1 MKKIRRNFI
10 VIAMLSMFLVLSV
23 IIAALNYINYQK
35 MEKALDDV
43 TRILEIGNGSFYE
56 SPDPSE
62 EDHDPSIHSYQ
73 EEDNPKAHN
82 KVPEPPKSISE
93 ETPYQTRY
101 FTVRYDASGT
111 IYATSVGHISAVNAT
126 QARSYAAEVYDS
138 APGTGFI
145 DIYRYRTVK
154 SGDRVL
160 CIFIDAEKELSTYR
174 GSLITSIAISAA
186 GLFSVFLLLCIFSK
200 LILRP
205 VEESYRKQ
213 KQFLT
218 DAGHELKTPLTI
230 IDANTEVLE
239 MEIGSSKWLDSTR
252 NQVIRLTNM
261 VKQFTA
267 LAKMDEAQGFLQKSR
282 FSLSHA
288 LSETVDL
295 FIPVATSTHRTLQV
309 SCAED
314 LYYVGNEEQFR
325 QLFCL
330 LLDNAIKY
338 SAPDST
344 IELTLSKRGKHLCFI
359 NVTASKKVRRT
370 FYLNAFTE
378 AILPETLPPVVPAL
392 VFPSPIPSW
401 KTTREASM
409 QKTQMEKLYRSK
421 FFYKFFQCRRRLF
434 QFFSFFLIERYWNV
448 CLDTVKSHNRRHAEC
463 HIFNPIGSLEHRRNR
478 KN

>member
-10 VIAMLSMFLVLSV
+10 VIAMLSMFLVLT
-23 IIAALNYINYQK
+23 IIITALNYINYQK
-35 MEKALDDV
+35 MGGNLDDI
-43 TRILEIGNGSFYE
+43 THILEMGNGSFYE
-56 SPDPSE
+56 SPDPSD
-62 EDHDPSIHSYQ
+62 EDHDPSGHSPD
-73 EEDNPKAHN
+73 DNSPQTHN

-111 IYATSVGHISAVNAT
+111 IYATSVGHISAVDAA
-126 QARSYAAEVYDS
+126 QARAYAAKIYDA
-138 APGTGFI
+138 APNTGFI

-174 GSLITSIAISAA
+174 GSLMTSIAISAA
-186 GLFSVFLLLCIFSK
+186 GLFSVFLLLCFFSK

-267 LAKMDEAQGFLQKSR
+267 LAKMDEAQGLLQKAR
-282 FSLSHA
+282 FSLSQV
-288 LSETVDL
+288 LNETVDL

-314 LYYVGNEEQFR
+314 LYYVGDEEQFR

-338 SAPDST
+338 STPDSR
-344 IELTLSKRGKHLCFI
+344 IELTLCKHGKHLCFTI
-359 NVTASKKVRRT
+359 FNECEGIAKGSQD
-370 FYLNAFTE
+370 
-378 AILPETLPPVVPAL
+378 ILFER
-392 VFPSPIPSW
+392 F
-401 KTTREASM
+401 
-409 QKTQMEKLYRSK
+409 YRSDSSRNSSTGGSGIGLSIAHSIVENHK
-421 FFYKFFQCRRRLF
+421 G
-434 QFFSFFLIERYWNV
+434 SI
-448 CLDTVKSHNRRHAEC
+448 HAESAD
-463 HIFNPIGSLEHRRNR
+463 GKSLQI
-478 KN
+478 KVLL

>member
-10 VIAMLSMFLVLSV
+10 VIAMLSMFLVLT
-23 IIAALNYINYQK
+23 IIITALNYINYQK
-35 MEKALDDV
+35 MGGNLDDV
-43 TRILEIGNGSFYE
+43 THILEMGNGSFYE
-56 SPDPSE
+56 SPDPSD
-62 EDHDPSIHSYQ
+62 EDHDPSGHSPD
-73 EEDNPKAHN
+73 DNSPQTHN

-111 IYATSVGHISAVNAT
+111 IYATSVGHISAVDAT
-126 QARSYAAEVYDS
+126 QARAYAAKVYDV
-138 APGTGFI
+138 APSTGFI

-174 GSLITSIAISAA
+174 GSLMTSIAISAA
-186 GLFSVFLLLCIFSK
+186 GLFSVFLLLCFFSK

-267 LAKMDEAQGFLQKSR
+267 LAKMDEAQGLLQKAR
-282 FSLSHA
+282 FSLSQV
-288 LSETVDL
+288 LNETVDL

-314 LYYVGNEEQFR
+314 LYYVGDEEQFR

-338 SAPDST
+338 STPDSR
-344 IELTLSKRGKHLCFI
+344 IELTLCKHGKHLCFTI
-359 NVTASKKVRRT
+359 FNECEGIAKGSQD
-370 FYLNAFTE
+370 
-378 AILPETLPPVVPAL
+378 ILFER
-392 VFPSPIPSW
+392 F
-401 KTTREASM
+401 
-409 QKTQMEKLYRSK
+409 YRSDSSRNSSTGGSGIGLSIAHSIVENHK
-421 FFYKFFQCRRRLF
+421 G
-434 QFFSFFLIERYWNV
+434 SI
-448 CLDTVKSHNRRHAEC
+448 HAESAD
-463 HIFNPIGSLEHRRNR
+463 GKSLQI
-478 KN
+478 KVLL

>member
-10 VIAMLSMFLVLSV
+10 VIAMLSMFLVLT
-23 IIAALNYINYQK
+23 IIITALNYINYQK
-35 MEKALDDV
+35 MGGNLDDV
-43 TRILEIGNGSFYE
+43 THILEMGNGSFYE

-62 EDHDPSIHSYQ
+62 EDHDPSGHSPD
-73 EEDNPKAHN
+73 DNSPQAHK

-111 IYATSVGHISAVNAT
+111 IYATSVGHISAVDAT
-126 QARSYAAEVYDS
+126 QARTYAAKVYDV
-138 APGTGFI
+138 APSTGFI

-174 GSLITSIAISAA
+174 GSLMTSIAISAA
-186 GLFSVFLLLCIFSK
+186 GLFSVFLLLCFFSK

-267 LAKMDEAQGFLQKSR
+267 LAKMDEAQGLLQKAR
-282 FSLSHA
+282 FSLSQV
-288 LSETVDL
+288 LNETVDL

-314 LYYVGNEEQFR
+314 LYYVGDKEQFR

-338 SAPDST
+338 STPDSR
-344 IELTLSKRGKHLCFI
+344 IELTLCKHGKHLCFTI
-359 NVTASKKVRRT
+359 FNECKGIAKGSQD
-370 FYLNAFTE
+370 
-378 AILPETLPPVVPAL
+378 ILFER
-392 VFPSPIPSW
+392 F
-401 KTTREASM
+401 
-409 QKTQMEKLYRSK
+409 YRSDSSRNSSTGGSGIGLSIAHSIVENHK
-421 FFYKFFQCRRRLF
+421 G
-434 QFFSFFLIERYWNV
+434 SI
-448 CLDTVKSHNRRHAEC
+448 HAESTD
-463 HIFNPIGSLEHRRNR
+463 GKSLQI
-478 KN
+478 KVLL

>member
-10 VIAMLSMFLVLSV
+10 VIAMLSMFLVLT
-23 IIAALNYINYQK
+23 IIITALNYINYQK
-35 MEKALDDV
+35 MGGDLDDV
-43 TRILEIGNGSFYE
+43 THILEMGNGSFYE
-56 SPDPSE
+56 SPDPSD
-62 EDHDPSIHSYQ
+62 EDHDPSGHSPD
-73 EEDNPKAHN
+73 DNSPQAHN

-111 IYATSVGHISAVNAT
+111 IYATSVGHISAVDAA
-126 QARSYAAEVYDS
+126 QARTYAAKVYDA

-174 GSLITSIAISAA
+174 GSLMTSIAISAV
-186 GLFSVFLLLCIFSK
+186 GLFSVFLLLCFFSK

-267 LAKMDEAQGFLQKSR
+267 LAKMDEAQGFFQKAL
-282 FSLSHA
+282 FSLSQV
-288 LSETVDL
+288 LNETVDL

-314 LYYVGNEEQFR
+314 LYYVGDEEQFR

-338 SAPDST
+338 STPDSR
-344 IELTLSKRGKHLCFI
+344 IELTLYKHGKHLCFTI
-359 NVTASKKVRRT
+359 FNECEGIAKGSQD
-370 FYLNAFTE
+370 
-378 AILPETLPPVVPAL
+378 ILFER
-392 VFPSPIPSW
+392 F
-401 KTTREASM
+401 
-409 QKTQMEKLYRSK
+409 YRSDSSRNSSTGGSGIGLSIAHSIVENHK
-421 FFYKFFQCRRRLF
+421 G
-434 QFFSFFLIERYWNV
+434 SI
-448 CLDTVKSHNRRHAEC
+448 HAESTD
-463 HIFNPIGSLEHRRNR
+463 GKSLQI
-478 KN
+478 KVLL

>member
-1 MKKIRRNFI
+1 M
-10 VIAMLSMFLVLSV
+10 
-23 IIAALNYINYQK
+23 
-35 MEKALDDV
+35 
-43 TRILEIGNGSFYE
+43 
-56 SPDPSE
+56 
-62 EDHDPSIHSYQ
+62 
-73 EEDNPKAHN
+73 
-82 KVPEPPKSISE
+82 PEPPKSISE

-359 NVTASKKVRRT
+359 ICNECNGLEKGSQD
-370 FYLNAFTE
+370 
-378 AILPETLPPVVPAL
+378 ILFER
-392 VFPSPIPSW
+392 F
-401 KTTREASM
+401 
-409 QKTQMEKLYRSK
+409 YRSDSS
-421 FFYKFFQCRRRLF
+421 RNSSTGGSGIGLSIAHSIVENHRG
-434 QFFSFFLIERYWNV
+434 SI
-448 CLDTVKSHNRRHAEC
+448 HAESSD
-463 HIFNPIGSLEHRRNR
+463 GKSLQI
-478 KN
+478 KVLL

>member
-1 MKKIRRNFI
+1 MKKIRRKFI
-10 VIAMLSMFLVLSV
+10 VIAMLSMFFVLSI
-23 IIAALNYINYQK
+23 IIAAMNYINYQK
-35 MEKALDDV
+35 MGKNLDDV
-43 TRILEIGNGSFYE
+43 TYILEIGNGSFYE

-62 EDHDPSIHSYQ
+62 ENHAPSNPSNPQ
-73 EEDNPKAHN
+73 GEDPKAHN

-126 QARSYAAEVYDS
+126 QARAYAAKVYDA

-145 DIYRYRTVK
+145 DVYRYRTVK

-174 GSLITSIAISAA
+174 GSLMTSIAISAA
-186 GLFSVFLLLCIFSK
+186 GLFSVFLLLCLFSK

-267 LAKMDEAQGFLQKSR
+267 LAKMDEAQGFLQRAR
-282 FSLSHA
+282 FSLSRA
-288 LSETVDL
+288 LNETVDL
-295 FIPVATSTHRTLQV
+295 FIPVAASTHRTLQV
-309 SCAED
+309 SCVED
-314 LYYVGNEEQFR
+314 LYYVGDEEQFR

-338 SAPDST
+338 STPDST
-344 IELTLSKRGKHLCFI
+344 IELALSKHGKHLCFTI
-359 NVTASKKVRRT
+359 SNDCEGIAKGPQD
-370 FYLNAFTE
+370 
-378 AILPETLPPVVPAL
+378 ILFER
-392 VFPSPIPSW
+392 F
-401 KTTREASM
+401 
-409 QKTQMEKLYRSK
+409 YRSDSSRNSSTGGSGIGLSIAHSIVENHK
-421 FFYKFFQCRRRLF
+421 G
-434 QFFSFFLIERYWNV
+434 SI
-448 CLDTVKSHNRRHAEC
+448 HAESSD
-463 HIFNPIGSLEHRRNR
+463 GKSLQI
-478 KN
+478 KVLL

>member
-35 MEKALDDV
+35 MEKNLDDV

-101 FTVRYDASGT
+101 FTVRYDASGA

-126 QARSYAAEVYDS
+126 QARAYAAEVYDS

-218 DAGHELKTPLTI
+218 DAGHELKTPLTELNATLENMI
-230 IDANTEVLE
+230 LKIGEYSDYESYLPRCKEITEQLAE
-239 MEIGSSKWLDSTR
+239 MIKDILNAS
-252 NQVIRLTNM
+252 RLQMQMEDVPVT
-261 VKQFTA
+261 T
-267 LAKMDEAQGFLQKSR
+267 
-282 FSLSHA
+282 FSLAECVSELCEPYRLIAETNGLRFQIEIIEDMSVRLPENQLKKA
-288 LSETVDL
+288 LSNIL
-295 FIPVATSTHRTLQV
+295 S
-309 SCAED
+309 
-314 LYYVGNEEQFR
+314 
-325 QLFCL
+325 
-330 LLDNAIKY
+330 NAVNY
-338 SAPDST
+338 
-344 IELTLSKRGKHLCFI
+344 
-359 NVTASKKVRRT
+359 
-370 FYLNAFTE
+370 TE
-378 AILPETLPPVVPAL
+378 AERHIKVKLEKSVLSIQNECVPL
-392 VFPSPIPSW
+392 SPD
-401 KTTREASM
+401 EL
-409 QKTQMEKLYRSK
+409 Q
-421 FFYKFFQCRRRLF
+421 
-434 QFFSFFLIERYWNV
+434 
-448 CLDTVKSHNRRHAEC
+448 
-463 HIFNPIGSLEHRRNR
+463 HIFEPFYRPNR
-478 KN
+478 ARDPANGGNGLGLYIVKTILDKQGLQYCFTSMKSKTGMEFVIYF

>member
-10 VIAMLSMFLVLSV
+10 VIAMLSMFLVLT
-23 IIAALNYINYQK
+23 IIITALNYINYQK
-35 MEKALDDV
+35 MGGNLDDI
-43 TRILEIGNGSFYE
+43 THILEMGNGSFYE
-56 SPDPSE
+56 SPDPSD
-62 EDHDPSIHSYQ
+62 EDHDPSGHSPD
-73 EEDNPKAHN
+73 DNSPQTHN

-111 IYATSVGHISAVNAT
+111 IYATSVGHISAVDAA
-126 QARSYAAEVYDS
+126 QARAYAAKVYDA
-138 APGTGFI
+138 APNTGFI

-174 GSLITSIAISAA
+174 GSLMTSIAISAA
-186 GLFSVFLLLCIFSK
+186 GLFSVFLLLCFFSK

-267 LAKMDEAQGFLQKSR
+267 LAKMDEAQGFLQKAR
-282 FSLSHA
+282 FSLSQV
-288 LSETVDL
+288 LNETVDL

-314 LYYVGNEEQFR
+314 LYYVGDEEQFR

-338 SAPDST
+338 STPDSR
-344 IELTLSKRGKHLCFI
+344 IELTLCKHGKHLCFTI
-359 NVTASKKVRRT
+359 FNECEGIAKGSQD
-370 FYLNAFTE
+370 
-378 AILPETLPPVVPAL
+378 ILFER
-392 VFPSPIPSW
+392 F
-401 KTTREASM
+401 
-409 QKTQMEKLYRSK
+409 YRSDSSRNSSTGGSGIGLSIAHSIVENHK
-421 FFYKFFQCRRRLF
+421 G
-434 QFFSFFLIERYWNV
+434 SI
-448 CLDTVKSHNRRHAEC
+448 HAESTD
-463 HIFNPIGSLEHRRNR
+463 GKSLQI
-478 KN
+478 KVLL

>member
-10 VIAMLSMFLVLSV
+10 VIAMLSMFLVLT
-23 IIAALNYINYQK
+23 IIITALNYINYQK
-35 MEKALDDV
+35 MGGNLDDV
-43 TRILEIGNGSFYE
+43 THILEMGNGSFYE
-56 SPDPSE
+56 SPDPSD
-62 EDHDPSIHSYQ
+62 EDHDPSGHSPD
-73 EEDNPKAHN
+73 DNSPQTHN

-111 IYATSVGHISAVNAT
+111 IYATSVGHISAVDAT
-126 QARSYAAEVYDS
+126 QARAYAAKVYDV
-138 APGTGFI
+138 APSTGFI

-174 GSLITSIAISAA
+174 GSLMTSIAISAA
-186 GLFSVFLLLCIFSK
+186 GLFSVFLLLCFFSK

-267 LAKMDEAQGFLQKSR
+267 LAKMDEAQGFLQKAR
-282 FSLSHA
+282 FSLSQV
-288 LSETVDL
+288 LNETVDL

-314 LYYVGNEEQFR
+314 LYYVGDEEQFR

-338 SAPDST
+338 STPDSR
-344 IELTLSKRGKHLCFI
+344 IELTLCKHGKHLCFTI
-359 NVTASKKVRRT
+359 FNECEGIAKGSQD
-370 FYLNAFTE
+370 
-378 AILPETLPPVVPAL
+378 ILFER
-392 VFPSPIPSW
+392 F
-401 KTTREASM
+401 
-409 QKTQMEKLYRSK
+409 YRSDSSRNSSTGGSGIGLSIAHSIVENHK
-421 FFYKFFQCRRRLF
+421 G
-434 QFFSFFLIERYWNV
+434 SI
-448 CLDTVKSHNRRHAEC
+448 HAES
-463 HIFNPIGSLEHRRNR
+463 IDGKSLQI
-478 KN
+478 KVLL

>member
-10 VIAMLSMFLVLSV
+10 WIAMLSMFLVLSV

-35 MEKALDDV
+35 MGKSLDDV
-43 TRILEIGNGSFYE
+43 THILEIGNGSFYE
-56 SPDPSE
+56 SPDSSD
-62 EDHDPSIHSYQ
+62 EDHDPS
-73 EEDNPKAHN
+73 EEDISQGNPYPHS

-101 FTVRYDASGT
+101 FTVRYDASGAV
-111 IYATSVGHISAVNAT
+111 YATSVGHISAVDAA
-126 QARSYAAEVYDS
+126 QARAYAAEVYS
-138 APGTGFI
+138 MSPNTGFI
-145 DIYRYRTVK
+145 DIYRYRTVR

-160 CIFIDAEKELSTYR
+160 CIFIDAEKELATFR
-174 GSLITSIAISAA
+174 DSLITSIAISAA
-186 GLFSVFLLLCIFSK
+186 GLLSVFLLLCIFSK

-252 NQVIRLTNM
+252 NQVIRLSNM
-261 VKQFTA
+261 VKQFTT
-267 LAKMDEAQGFLQKSR
+267 LAKMDEAQGLLQKTR
-282 FSLSHA
+282 FSLTQA
-288 LSETVDL
+288 LQETVDL
-295 FIPVATSTHRTLQV
+295 FIPVATSTHRALQV

-338 SAPDST
+338 SIPDSMIT
-344 IELTLSKRGKHLCFI
+344 LTLSKRGKHLCFTI
-359 NVTASKKVRRT
+359 FNECEGIEKGPQD
-370 FYLNAFTE
+370 
-378 AILPETLPPVVPAL
+378 ILLER
-392 VFPSPIPSW
+392 F
-401 KTTREASM
+401 
-409 QKTQMEKLYRSK
+409 YRSDSSRNSSTGGSGIGLSIAHSIVENHK
-421 FFYKFFQCRRRLF
+421 G
-434 QFFSFFLIERYWNV
+434 SI
-448 CLDTVKSHNRRHAEC
+448 HAESTD
-463 HIFNPIGSLEHRRNR
+463 GKSLQI
-478 KN
+478 KVVL

>member
-10 VIAMLSMFLVLSV
+10 VIAMLSMFFVLSI

-35 MEKALDDV
+35 MGKNLDDV
-43 TRILEIGNGSFYE
+43 THILEIGNGSFYE

-62 EDHDPSIHSYQ
+62 EDHAPSNPSNPQ
-73 EEDNPKAHN
+73 GEDPKAHN

-126 QARSYAAEVYDS
+126 QARAYAAKVYDA

-145 DIYRYRTVK
+145 DVYRYRTVK

-174 GSLITSIAISAA
+174 GSLMTSIAISAA
-186 GLFSVFLLLCIFSK
+186 GLFSVFLLLCLFSK

-267 LAKMDEAQGFLQKSR
+267 LAKMDEAQGFLQRAR
-282 FSLSHA
+282 FSLSRA
-288 LSETVDL
+288 LNETVDL
-295 FIPVATSTHRTLQV
+295 FIPVAASTHRTLQV
-309 SCAED
+309 SSAED
-314 LYYVGNEEQFR
+314 LYYVGDEEQFR

-338 SAPDST
+338 STPDST
-344 IELTLSKRGKHLCFI
+344 IELALSKHGKHLCFTI
-359 NVTASKKVRRT
+359 SNDCEGIAKGPQD
-370 FYLNAFTE
+370 
-378 AILPETLPPVVPAL
+378 ILFER
-392 VFPSPIPSW
+392 F
-401 KTTREASM
+401 
-409 QKTQMEKLYRSK
+409 YRSDSSRNSSTGGSGIGLSIAHSIVENHK
-421 FFYKFFQCRRRLF
+421 G
-434 QFFSFFLIERYWNV
+434 SV
-448 CLDTVKSHNRRHAEC
+448 HAES
-463 HIFNPIGSLEHRRNR
+463 PDGKSLQI
-478 KN
+478 KVLL

>member
-1 MKKIRRNFI
+1 
-10 VIAMLSMFLVLSV
+10 MLSMFLVLSV

-35 MEKALDDV
+35 MGKSLDDV
-43 TRILEIGNGSFYE
+43 THILEIGNGSFYE
-56 SPDPSE
+56 SPDPSD
-62 EDHDPSIHSYQ
+62 EDHDPS
-73 EEDNPKAHN
+73 EEDISQGNPYPHS

-101 FTVRYDASGT
+101 FTVRYDASGAV
-111 IYATSVGHISAVNAT
+111 YATSVGHISAVDAA
-126 QARSYAAEVYDS
+126 QARAYAAEVYS
-138 APGTGFI
+138 MSPNTGFI
-145 DIYRYRTVK
+145 DIYRYRTVR

-160 CIFIDAEKELSTYR
+160 CIFIDAEKELVTFR

-186 GLFSVFLLLCIFSK
+186 GLLSVFLLLCIFSK

-252 NQVIRLTNM
+252 NQVIRLSNM
-261 VKQFTA
+261 VKQITT
-267 LAKMDEAQGFLQKSR
+267 LAKMDEAQGLLQKSR
-282 FSLSHA
+282 FSLTQA
-288 LSETVDL
+288 LQETVDL

-338 SAPDST
+338 SIPDSMIT
-344 IELTLSKRGKHLCFI
+344 LTLSKRGKHLCFTI
-359 NVTASKKVRRT
+359 FNECEGIEKGPQD
-370 FYLNAFTE
+370 
-378 AILPETLPPVVPAL
+378 ILLER
-392 VFPSPIPSW
+392 F
-401 KTTREASM
+401 
-409 QKTQMEKLYRSK
+409 YRSDSSRNSSTGGSGIGLSIAHSIVENHK
-421 FFYKFFQCRRRLF
+421 G
-434 QFFSFFLIERYWNV
+434 SI
-448 CLDTVKSHNRRHAEC
+448 HAESTD
-463 HIFNPIGSLEHRRNR
+463 GKSLQI
-478 KN
+478 KVVL

>member
-1 MKKIRRNFI
+1 MKKIRRKFS
-10 VIAMLSMFLVLSV
+10 VIAMLSMFFVLSI
-23 IIAALNYINYQK
+23 IIAAMNYINYQK
-35 MEKALDDV
+35 MGKNLDDV
-43 TRILEIGNGSFYE
+43 TYILEIGNGSFYE

-62 EDHDPSIHSYQ
+62 ENHAPSNPSNPQ
-73 EEDNPKAHN
+73 GEDPKAHN

-126 QARSYAAEVYDS
+126 QARAYAAKVYDA

-145 DIYRYRTVK
+145 DVYRYRTVK

-174 GSLITSIAISAA
+174 GSLMTSIAISAA
-186 GLFSVFLLLCIFSK
+186 GLFSVFLLLCLFSK

-267 LAKMDEAQGFLQKSR
+267 LAKMDEAQGFLQRAR
-282 FSLSHA
+282 FSLSRA
-288 LSETVDL
+288 LNETVDL
-295 FIPVATSTHRTLQV
+295 FIPVAASTHRTLQV
-309 SCAED
+309 SCVED
-314 LYYVGNEEQFR
+314 LYYVGDEEQFR

-338 SAPDST
+338 STPDST
-344 IELTLSKRGKHLCFI
+344 IELALSKHGKHLCFTI
-359 NVTASKKVRRT
+359 SNDCDGIAKGPQD
-370 FYLNAFTE
+370 
-378 AILPETLPPVVPAL
+378 ILFER
-392 VFPSPIPSW
+392 F
-401 KTTREASM
+401 
-409 QKTQMEKLYRSK
+409 YRSDSSRNSSTGGSGIGLSIAHSIVENHK
-421 FFYKFFQCRRRLF
+421 G
-434 QFFSFFLIERYWNV
+434 SI
-448 CLDTVKSHNRRHAEC
+448 HAESSD
-463 HIFNPIGSLEHRRNR
+463 GKSLQI
-478 KN
+478 KVLL

>member
-10 VIAMLSMFLVLSV
+10 VIAMLSMFLVLT
-23 IIAALNYINYQK
+23 IIITALNYINYQK
-35 MEKALDDV
+35 MGKNLDDV
-43 TRILEIGNGSFYE
+43 THILEMGNGSFYE
-56 SPDPSE
+56 SPDPSD
-62 EDHDPSIHSYQ
+62 EDHDPSGHSPN
-73 EEDNPKAHN
+73 DNSPQAHN

-111 IYATSVGHISAVNAT
+111 IYATSVGHISAVDAA
-126 QARSYAAEVYDS
+126 QARTYAAKVYDT

-145 DIYRYRTVK
+145 DVYRYRTVK

-174 GSLITSIAISAA
+174 GSLMTSIAISAA
-186 GLFSVFLLLCIFSK
+186 GLFSVFLLLCFFSK

-252 NQVIRLTNM
+252 NQVMRLTNM

-267 LAKMDEAQGFLQKSR
+267 LAKMDEAQGFLQKTR
-282 FSLSHA
+282 FSLSQV
-288 LSETVDL
+288 LNETVDL

-314 LYYVGNEEQFR
+314 LYYVGDEEQFR

-338 SAPDST
+338 STPDSI
-344 IELTLSKRGKHLCFI
+344 IELTLCKHGKHLCFTI
-359 NVTASKKVRRT
+359 FNECEGIAKGTQD
-370 FYLNAFTE
+370 
-378 AILPETLPPVVPAL
+378 ILFER
-392 VFPSPIPSW
+392 F
-401 KTTREASM
+401 
-409 QKTQMEKLYRSK
+409 YRSDSS
-421 FFYKFFQCRRRLF
+421 RNSSTGGSGIGL
-434 QFFSFFLIERYWNV
+434 SIAHSI
-448 CLDTVKSHNRRHAEC
+448 VKNHKGSIHAESTD
-463 HIFNPIGSLEHRRNR
+463 GKSLQI
-478 KN
+478 KVLL

>member
-1 MKKIRRNFI
+1 MKKIRRKFI
-10 VIAMLSMFLVLSV
+10 VIAMLSMFFVLSI
-23 IIAALNYINYQK
+23 IIAAMNYINYQK
-35 MEKALDDV
+35 MGKNLDDV
-43 TRILEIGNGSFYE
+43 TYILEIGNGSFYE

-62 EDHDPSIHSYQ
+62 ENHAPSNPSNPQ
-73 EEDNPKAHN
+73 GEDPKAHN

-126 QARSYAAEVYDS
+126 QARAYAAKVYDA

-145 DIYRYRTVK
+145 DVYRYRTVK

-174 GSLITSIAISAA
+174 GSLMTSIAISAA
-186 GLFSVFLLLCIFSK
+186 GLFSVFLLLCLFSK

-267 LAKMDEAQGFLQKSR
+267 LAKMDEAQGFLQRAR
-282 FSLSHA
+282 FSLSRA
-288 LSETVDL
+288 LNETVDL
-295 FIPVATSTHRTLQV
+295 FIPVAASTHRTLQV
-309 SCAED
+309 SCVED
-314 LYYVGNEEQFR
+314 LYYVGDEEQFR

-338 SAPDST
+338 STPDST
-344 IELTLSKRGKHLCFI
+344 IELALSKHGKHLCFTI
-359 NVTASKKVRRT
+359 SNDCDGIAKGPQD
-370 FYLNAFTE
+370 
-378 AILPETLPPVVPAL
+378 ILFER
-392 VFPSPIPSW
+392 F
-401 KTTREASM
+401 
-409 QKTQMEKLYRSK
+409 YRSDSSRNSSTGGSGIGLSIAHSIVENHK
-421 FFYKFFQCRRRLF
+421 G
-434 QFFSFFLIERYWNV
+434 SI
-448 CLDTVKSHNRRHAEC
+448 HAES
-463 HIFNPIGSLEHRRNR
+463 PDGKSLQI
-478 KN
+478 KVLL

>member
-10 VIAMLSMFLVLSV
+10 VIAMLSMFLVLT
-23 IIAALNYINYQK
+23 IIITALNYINYQK
-35 MEKALDDV
+35 MGGNLDDV
-43 TRILEIGNGSFYE
+43 THILEMGNGSFYE

-62 EDHDPSIHSYQ
+62 EDHDPSGHSPD
-73 EEDNPKAHN
+73 DNSPQTHN

-111 IYATSVGHISAVNAT
+111 IYATSVGHISAVDAT
-126 QARSYAAEVYDS
+126 QARTYAAKVYDV
-138 APGTGFI
+138 APSTGFI

-174 GSLITSIAISAA
+174 GSLMTSIAISAA
-186 GLFSVFLLLCIFSK
+186 GLFSVFLLLCFFSK

-252 NQVIRLTNM
+252 NQIIRLTNM

-267 LAKMDEAQGFLQKSR
+267 LAKMDEAQGLLQKAR
-282 FSLSHA
+282 FSLSQV
-288 LSETVDL
+288 LNETVDL

-314 LYYVGNEEQFR
+314 LYYVGDEEQFR

-338 SAPDST
+338 STPDSR
-344 IELTLSKRGKHLCFI
+344 IELTLCKHGKHLCFTI
-359 NVTASKKVRRT
+359 FNECEGIAKGSQD
-370 FYLNAFTE
+370 
-378 AILPETLPPVVPAL
+378 ILFER
-392 VFPSPIPSW
+392 F
-401 KTTREASM
+401 
-409 QKTQMEKLYRSK
+409 YRSDSSRNSSTGGSGIGLSIAHSIVENHK
-421 FFYKFFQCRRRLF
+421 G
-434 QFFSFFLIERYWNV
+434 SI
-448 CLDTVKSHNRRHAEC
+448 HAESTD
-463 HIFNPIGSLEHRRNR
+463 GKSLQI
-478 KN
+478 KVLL

>member
-10 VIAMLSMFLVLSV
+10 VIAMLSMFLVLT
-23 IIAALNYINYQK
+23 IIITALNYINYQK
-35 MEKALDDV
+35 MGGNLDDV
-43 TRILEIGNGSFYE
+43 THILEMGNGSFYE
-56 SPDPSE
+56 SPDPSD
-62 EDHDPSIHSYQ
+62 EDHDPSGHSPD
-73 EEDNPKAHN
+73 DNSPQTHN

-111 IYATSVGHISAVNAT
+111 IYATSVGHISAVDAT
-126 QARSYAAEVYDS
+126 QARAYAAKVYDV
-138 APGTGFI
+138 APSTGFI

-174 GSLITSIAISAA
+174 GSLMTSIAISAA
-186 GLFSVFLLLCIFSK
+186 GLFSVFLLLCFFSK

-267 LAKMDEAQGFLQKSR
+267 LAKMDEAQGFLQKAR
-282 FSLSHA
+282 FSLSQV
-288 LSETVDL
+288 LNETVDL

-338 SAPDST
+338 STPDSR
-344 IELTLSKRGKHLCFI
+344 IELTLCKHGKHLCFTI
-359 NVTASKKVRRT
+359 FNECEGIAKGSQD
-370 FYLNAFTE
+370 
-378 AILPETLPPVVPAL
+378 ILFER
-392 VFPSPIPSW
+392 F
-401 KTTREASM
+401 
-409 QKTQMEKLYRSK
+409 YRSDSSRNSSTGGSGIGLSIAHSIVENHK
-421 FFYKFFQCRRRLF
+421 G
-434 QFFSFFLIERYWNV
+434 SI
-448 CLDTVKSHNRRHAEC
+448 HAESAD
-463 HIFNPIGSLEHRRNR
+463 GKSLQI
-478 KN
+478 KVLL

>member
-10 VIAMLSMFLVLSV
+10 VIAMLSMFLVLT
-23 IIAALNYINYQK
+23 IIITALNYINYQK
-35 MEKALDDV
+35 MGGNLDDV
-43 TRILEIGNGSFYE
+43 THILEMGNGSFYE
-56 SPDPSE
+56 SPDPSD
-62 EDHDPSIHSYQ
+62 EDHDPSGHSPD
-73 EEDNPKAHN
+73 DNSPQTHN
-82 KVPEPPKSISE
+82 KVPGPPKSISE

-111 IYATSVGHISAVNAT
+111 IYATSVGHISAVDAT
-126 QARSYAAEVYDS
+126 QARAYAAKVYDV
-138 APGTGFI
+138 APSTGFI

-174 GSLITSIAISAA
+174 GSLMTSIAISAA
-186 GLFSVFLLLCIFSK
+186 GLFSVFLLLCFFSK

-267 LAKMDEAQGFLQKSR
+267 LAKMDEAQGLLQKAR
-282 FSLSHA
+282 FSLSQV
-288 LSETVDL
+288 LNETVDL

-314 LYYVGNEEQFR
+314 LYYVGDEEQFR

-338 SAPDST
+338 STPDSR
-344 IELTLSKRGKHLCFI
+344 IELTLCKHGKHLCFTI
-359 NVTASKKVRRT
+359 FNECEGIAKGSQD
-370 FYLNAFTE
+370 
-378 AILPETLPPVVPAL
+378 ILFER
-392 VFPSPIPSW
+392 F
-401 KTTREASM
+401 
-409 QKTQMEKLYRSK
+409 YRSDSSRNSSTGGSGIGLSIAHSIVENHK
-421 FFYKFFQCRRRLF
+421 G
-434 QFFSFFLIERYWNV
+434 SI
-448 CLDTVKSHNRRHAEC
+448 HAESAD
-463 HIFNPIGSLEHRRNR
+463 GKSLQI
-478 KN
+478 KVLL

>member
-1 MKKIRRNFI
+1 MKKIRRKFI
-10 VIAMLSMFLVLSV
+10 VIAMLSMFFVLSI
-23 IIAALNYINYQK
+23 IIAAMNYINYQK
-35 MEKALDDV
+35 MGKNLDDV
-43 TRILEIGNGSFYE
+43 TYILEIGNGSFYE

-62 EDHDPSIHSYQ
+62 ENHALSNPSNPQ
-73 EEDNPKAHN
+73 GEDPKAHN

-126 QARSYAAEVYDS
+126 QARAYAAKVYDA

-145 DIYRYRTVK
+145 DVYRYRTVK

-174 GSLITSIAISAA
+174 GSLMTSIAISAA
-186 GLFSVFLLLCIFSK
+186 GLFSVFLLLCLFSK

-267 LAKMDEAQGFLQKSR
+267 LAKMDEAQGFLQRAR
-282 FSLSHA
+282 FSLSRA
-288 LSETVDL
+288 LNETVDL
-295 FIPVATSTHRTLQV
+295 FIPVAASTHRTLQV
-309 SCAED
+309 SCVED
-314 LYYVGNEEQFR
+314 LYYVGDEEQFR

-338 SAPDST
+338 STPDST
-344 IELTLSKRGKHLCFI
+344 IELALSKHGKHLCFTI
-359 NVTASKKVRRT
+359 SNDCDGIAKGPQD
-370 FYLNAFTE
+370 
-378 AILPETLPPVVPAL
+378 ILFER
-392 VFPSPIPSW
+392 F
-401 KTTREASM
+401 
-409 QKTQMEKLYRSK
+409 YRSDSSRNSSTGGSGIGLSIAHSIVENHK
-421 FFYKFFQCRRRLF
+421 G
-434 QFFSFFLIERYWNV
+434 SI
-448 CLDTVKSHNRRHAEC
+448 HAESSD
-463 HIFNPIGSLEHRRNR
+463 GKSLQI
-478 KN
+478 KVLL

>member
-10 VIAMLSMFLVLSV
+10 VIAMLSMFLVLT
-23 IIAALNYINYQK
+23 IIITALNYINYQK
-35 MEKALDDV
+35 MGGDLDDV
-43 TRILEIGNGSFYE
+43 THILEMGNGSFYE
-56 SPDPSE
+56 SPDPSD
-62 EDHDPSIHSYQ
+62 EDHDPSGHSPD
-73 EEDNPKAHN
+73 DNSPQTHN

-111 IYATSVGHISAVNAT
+111 IYATSVGHISAVDAT
-126 QARSYAAEVYDS
+126 QARAYAAKVYDV
-138 APGTGFI
+138 APSTGFI

-174 GSLITSIAISAA
+174 GSLMTSIAISAA
-186 GLFSVFLLLCIFSK
+186 GLFSVFLLLCFFSK

-267 LAKMDEAQGFLQKSR
+267 LAKMDEAQGLLQKAR
-282 FSLSHA
+282 FSLSQV
-288 LSETVDL
+288 LNETVDL

-314 LYYVGNEEQFR
+314 LYYVGDEEQFR

-338 SAPDST
+338 STPDSR
-344 IELTLSKRGKHLCFI
+344 IELTLCKHGKHLCFTI
-359 NVTASKKVRRT
+359 FNECEGIAKGSQD
-370 FYLNAFTE
+370 
-378 AILPETLPPVVPAL
+378 ILFER
-392 VFPSPIPSW
+392 F
-401 KTTREASM
+401 
-409 QKTQMEKLYRSK
+409 YRSDSSRNSSTGGSGIGLSIAHSIVENHK
-421 FFYKFFQCRRRLF
+421 G
-434 QFFSFFLIERYWNV
+434 SI
-448 CLDTVKSHNRRHAEC
+448 HAESAD
-463 HIFNPIGSLEHRRNR
+463 GKSLQI
-478 KN
+478 KVLL

>member
-10 VIAMLSMFLVLSV
+10 VIAMLSMFLVLT
-23 IIAALNYINYQK
+23 IIITALNYINYQK
-35 MEKALDDV
+35 MGKNLDDV
-43 TRILEIGNGSFYE
+43 THILEMGNGSFYE
-56 SPDPSE
+56 SPDPSD
-62 EDHDPSIHSYQ
+62 EDHDPSGHSPN
-73 EEDNPKAHN
+73 DNSPQAHN

-111 IYATSVGHISAVNAT
+111 IYATSVGHISAVDAA
-126 QARSYAAEVYDS
+126 QARTYAAKVYDT

-145 DIYRYRTVK
+145 DVYRYRTVK

-174 GSLITSIAISAA
+174 GSLMTSIAISAA
-186 GLFSVFLLLCIFSK
+186 GLFSVFLLLCFFSK

-252 NQVIRLTNM
+252 NQVMRLTNM

-267 LAKMDEAQGFLQKSR
+267 LAKMDEAQGFLQKAR
-282 FSLSHA
+282 FSLSQV
-288 LSETVDL
+288 LNETVDL

-314 LYYVGNEEQFR
+314 LYYVGDEEQFR

-338 SAPDST
+338 STPDSI
-344 IELTLSKRGKHLCFI
+344 IELTLCKHGKHLCFTI
-359 NVTASKKVRRT
+359 FNECEGIAKGTQD
-370 FYLNAFTE
+370 
-378 AILPETLPPVVPAL
+378 ILFER
-392 VFPSPIPSW
+392 F
-401 KTTREASM
+401 
-409 QKTQMEKLYRSK
+409 YRSDSS
-421 FFYKFFQCRRRLF
+421 RNSSTGGSGIGL
-434 QFFSFFLIERYWNV
+434 SIAHSI
-448 CLDTVKSHNRRHAEC
+448 VKNHKGSIHAESTD
-463 HIFNPIGSLEHRRNR
+463 GKSLQI
-478 KN
+478 KVLL

>member
-10 VIAMLSMFLVLSV
+10 VIAMLSMFLVLT
-23 IIAALNYINYQK
+23 IIITALNYINYQK
-35 MEKALDDV
+35 MGGNLDDV
-43 TRILEIGNGSFYE
+43 THILEMGNGSFYE
-56 SPDPSE
+56 SPDPSD
-62 EDHDPSIHSYQ
+62 EDHDPSGHSPD
-73 EEDNPKAHN
+73 DNSPQTHN

-111 IYATSVGHISAVNAT
+111 IYATSVGHISAVDAT
-126 QARSYAAEVYDS
+126 QARAYAAKVYDV
-138 APGTGFI
+138 APSTGFI

-174 GSLITSIAISAA
+174 GSLMTSIAISAA
-186 GLFSVFLLLCIFSK
+186 GLFSVFLLLCFFSK

-267 LAKMDEAQGFLQKSR
+267 LAKMDEAQGLFQKAR
-282 FSLSHA
+282 FSLSQV
-288 LSETVDL
+288 LNETVDL

-314 LYYVGNEEQFR
+314 LYYVGDEEQFR

-338 SAPDST
+338 STPDSR
-344 IELTLSKRGKHLCFI
+344 IELTLYKHGKHLCFTI
-359 NVTASKKVRRT
+359 FNECEGIAKGSQD
-370 FYLNAFTE
+370 
-378 AILPETLPPVVPAL
+378 ILFER
-392 VFPSPIPSW
+392 F
-401 KTTREASM
+401 
-409 QKTQMEKLYRSK
+409 YRSDSSRNSSTGGSGIGLSIAHSIVENHK
-421 FFYKFFQCRRRLF
+421 G
-434 QFFSFFLIERYWNV
+434 SI
-448 CLDTVKSHNRRHAEC
+448 HAESTD
-463 HIFNPIGSLEHRRNR
+463 GKSLQI
-478 KN
+478 KVLL

>member
-10 VIAMLSMFLVLSV
+10 VIAMLSMFLVLT
-23 IIAALNYINYQK
+23 IIITALNYINYQK
-35 MEKALDDV
+35 MGGNLDDV
-43 TRILEIGNGSFYE
+43 THILEMGNGSFYE
-56 SPDPSE
+56 SPDPSD
-62 EDHDPSIHSYQ
+62 EDHDPSGHSPD
-73 EEDNPKAHN
+73 DNFPQTHN

-111 IYATSVGHISAVNAT
+111 IYATSVGHISAVDAT
-126 QARSYAAEVYDS
+126 QARAYAAKVYDV
-138 APGTGFI
+138 APSTGFI

-174 GSLITSIAISAA
+174 GSLMTSIAISAA
-186 GLFSVFLLLCIFSK
+186 GLFSVFLLLCFFSK

-267 LAKMDEAQGFLQKSR
+267 LAKMDEAQGLLQKAR
-282 FSLSHA
+282 FSLSQV
-288 LSETVDL
+288 LNETVDL

-314 LYYVGNEEQFR
+314 LYYVGDEEQFR

-338 SAPDST
+338 STPDSR
-344 IELTLSKRGKHLCFI
+344 IELTLCKHGKHLCFTI
-359 NVTASKKVRRT
+359 FNECEGIAKGSQD
-370 FYLNAFTE
+370 
-378 AILPETLPPVVPAL
+378 ILFER
-392 VFPSPIPSW
+392 F
-401 KTTREASM
+401 
-409 QKTQMEKLYRSK
+409 YRSDSSRNSSTGGSGIGLSIAHSIVENHK
-421 FFYKFFQCRRRLF
+421 G
-434 QFFSFFLIERYWNV
+434 SI
-448 CLDTVKSHNRRHAEC
+448 HAESAD
-463 HIFNPIGSLEHRRNR
+463 GKSLQI
-478 KN
+478 KVLL

>member
-10 VIAMLSMFLVLSV
+10 VIAMLSMFLVLT
-23 IIAALNYINYQK
+23 IIITALNYINYQK
-35 MEKALDDV
+35 MGGNLDDV
-43 TRILEIGNGSFYE
+43 THILEMGNGSFYE
-56 SPDPSE
+56 SPDPSD
-62 EDHDPSIHSYQ
+62 EDHAPSGHSPD
-73 EEDNPKAHN
+73 DNSPQTHN
-82 KVPEPPKSISE
+82 KVPGPPKSISE

-111 IYATSVGHISAVNAT
+111 IYATSVGHISAVDAT
-126 QARSYAAEVYDS
+126 QARAYAAKVYDV
-138 APGTGFI
+138 APSTGFI

-174 GSLITSIAISAA
+174 GSLMTSIAISAA
-186 GLFSVFLLLCIFSK
+186 GLFSVFLLLCFFSK

-267 LAKMDEAQGFLQKSR
+267 LAKMDEAQGFLQKAR
-282 FSLSHA
+282 FSLSQV
-288 LSETVDL
+288 LNETVDL

-314 LYYVGNEEQFR
+314 LYYVGDEEQFR

-338 SAPDST
+338 STPDSR
-344 IELTLSKRGKHLCFI
+344 IELTLCKHGKHLCFTI
-359 NVTASKKVRRT
+359 FNECEGIAKGSQD
-370 FYLNAFTE
+370 
-378 AILPETLPPVVPAL
+378 ILFER
-392 VFPSPIPSW
+392 F
-401 KTTREASM
+401 
-409 QKTQMEKLYRSK
+409 YRSDSSRNSSTGGSGIGLSIAHSIVENHK
-421 FFYKFFQCRRRLF
+421 G
-434 QFFSFFLIERYWNV
+434 SI
-448 CLDTVKSHNRRHAEC
+448 HAESAD
-463 HIFNPIGSLEHRRNR
+463 GKSLQI
-478 KN
+478 KVLL

>member
-10 VIAMLSMFLVLSV
+10 VIAMLSMFLVLT
-23 IIAALNYINYQK
+23 IIITALNYINYQK
-35 MEKALDDV
+35 MGGNLDYI
-43 TRILEIGNGSFYE
+43 THILEMGNGSFYE
-56 SPDPSE
+56 SPDPSD
-62 EDHDPSIHSYQ
+62 EDHDPSGHSPD
-73 EEDNPKAHN
+73 DNSPQTHN

-111 IYATSVGHISAVNAT
+111 IYATSVGHISAVDAT
-126 QARSYAAEVYDS
+126 QARAYAAKVYDV
-138 APGTGFI
+138 APSTGFI

-174 GSLITSIAISAA
+174 GSLMTSIAISAA
-186 GLFSVFLLLCIFSK
+186 GLFSVFLLLCFFSK

-267 LAKMDEAQGFLQKSR
+267 LAKMDEAQGLLQKAR
-282 FSLSHA
+282 FSLSQV
-288 LSETVDL
+288 LNETVDL

-314 LYYVGNEEQFR
+314 LYYVGDEEQFR

-338 SAPDST
+338 STPDSR
-344 IELTLSKRGKHLCFI
+344 IELTLCKHGKHLCFTI
-359 NVTASKKVRRT
+359 FNECEGIAKGSQD
-370 FYLNAFTE
+370 
-378 AILPETLPPVVPAL
+378 ILFER
-392 VFPSPIPSW
+392 F
-401 KTTREASM
+401 
-409 QKTQMEKLYRSK
+409 YRSDSSRNSSTGGSGIGLSIAHSIVENHK
-421 FFYKFFQCRRRLF
+421 G
-434 QFFSFFLIERYWNV
+434 SI
-448 CLDTVKSHNRRHAEC
+448 HAESAD
-463 HIFNPIGSLEHRRNR
+463 GKSLQI
-478 KN
+478 KVLL

>member
-1 MKKIRRNFI
+1 MKKIRRKFI
-10 VIAMLSMFLVLSV
+10 VIAMLSMFFVLSI
-23 IIAALNYINYQK
+23 IIAAMNYINYQK
-35 MEKALDDV
+35 MGKNLDDV
-43 TRILEIGNGSFYE
+43 TYILEIGNGSFYE

-62 EDHDPSIHSYQ
+62 ENHAPSNPSNPQ
-73 EEDNPKAHN
+73 GEDPKAHN

-126 QARSYAAEVYDS
+126 QARAYAAKVYDA

-145 DIYRYRTVK
+145 DVYRYRTVK

-174 GSLITSIAISAA
+174 GSLMTSIAISAA
-186 GLFSVFLLLCIFSK
+186 GLFSVFLLLCLFSK

-267 LAKMDEAQGFLQKSR
+267 LAKMDEAQGFLQRAR
-282 FSLSHA
+282 FSLSRA
-288 LSETVDL
+288 LNETVDL
-295 FIPVATSTHRTLQV
+295 FIPVAASTHRTLQV
-309 SCAED
+309 SCVED
-314 LYYVGNEEQFR
+314 LYYVGDEEQFR

-338 SAPDST
+338 STPDST
-344 IELTLSKRGKHLCFI
+344 IELALSKHGKHLCFTI
-359 NVTASKKVRRT
+359 SNDCDGIAKGPQD
-370 FYLNAFTE
+370 
-378 AILPETLPPVVPAL
+378 ILFER
-392 VFPSPIPSW
+392 F
-401 KTTREASM
+401 
-409 QKTQMEKLYRSK
+409 YRSDSSRNSSTGGSGIGLSIAHSIVENHK
-421 FFYKFFQCRRRLF
+421 G
-434 QFFSFFLIERYWNV
+434 SI
-448 CLDTVKSHNRRHAEC
+448 HAESSD
-463 HIFNPIGSLEHRRNR
+463 GKSLQI
-478 KN
+478 KVLL

>member
-1 MKKIRRNFI
+1 MKKIRRKFI
-10 VIAMLSMFLVLSV
+10 VIAMLSMFFVLSI
-23 IIAALNYINYQK
+23 IIAAMNYINYQK
-35 MEKALDDV
+35 MGKNLDDV
-43 TRILEIGNGSFYE
+43 TYILEIGNGSFYE

-62 EDHDPSIHSYQ
+62 ENHAPSNPSNPQ
-73 EEDNPKAHN
+73 GEDPKAHN

-126 QARSYAAEVYDS
+126 QARAYAAKVYDA

-145 DIYRYRTVK
+145 DVYRYRTVK

-174 GSLITSIAISAA
+174 GSLMTSIAISAA
-186 GLFSVFLLLCIFSK
+186 GLFSVFLLLCLFSK

-267 LAKMDEAQGFLQKSR
+267 LAKMDEAQGFLQRAR
-282 FSLSHA
+282 FSLSRA
-288 LSETVDL
+288 LNETVDL
-295 FIPVATSTHRTLQV
+295 FIPVAASTHRTLQV
-309 SCAED
+309 SCVED
-314 LYYVGNEEQFR
+314 LYYVGDEEQFR

-338 SAPDST
+338 STPDST
-344 IELTLSKRGKHLCFI
+344 IELALSKHGKHLCFTI
-359 NVTASKKVRRT
+359 SNDCEGIAKGPQD
-370 FYLNAFTE
+370 
-378 AILPETLPPVVPAL
+378 ILFER
-392 VFPSPIPSW
+392 F
-401 KTTREASM
+401 
-409 QKTQMEKLYRSK
+409 YRSDSSRNSSTGGSGIGLSIAHSIVENHK
-421 FFYKFFQCRRRLF
+421 G
-434 QFFSFFLIERYWNV
+434 SI
-448 CLDTVKSHNRRHAEC
+448 HAES
-463 HIFNPIGSLEHRRNR
+463 PDGKSLQI
-478 KN
+478 KFLL

>member
-10 VIAMLSMFLVLSV
+10 VIAMLSMFLVLT
-23 IIAALNYINYQK
+23 IIITALNYINYQK
-35 MEKALDDV
+35 MGGNLDDV
-43 TRILEIGNGSFYE
+43 THILEMGNGSFYE
-56 SPDPSE
+56 SPDPSD
-62 EDHDPSIHSYQ
+62 EDHDPSGHSPD
-73 EEDNPKAHN
+73 DNSPQAHK

-111 IYATSVGHISAVNAT
+111 IYATSVGHISAVDAT
-126 QARSYAAEVYDS
+126 QARAYAAKVYDV
-138 APGTGFI
+138 APSTGFI

-174 GSLITSIAISAA
+174 GSLMTSIAISAA
-186 GLFSVFLLLCIFSK
+186 GLFSVFLLLCFFSK

-267 LAKMDEAQGFLQKSR
+267 LAKMDEAQGLLQKAR
-282 FSLSHA
+282 FSLSQV
-288 LSETVDL
+288 LNETVDL

-314 LYYVGNEEQFR
+314 LYYVGDEEQFR

-338 SAPDST
+338 STPDSR
-344 IELTLSKRGKHLCFI
+344 IELTLCKHGKHLCFTI
-359 NVTASKKVRRT
+359 FNECEGIAKGSQD
-370 FYLNAFTE
+370 
-378 AILPETLPPVVPAL
+378 ILFER
-392 VFPSPIPSW
+392 F
-401 KTTREASM
+401 
-409 QKTQMEKLYRSK
+409 YRSDSSRNSSTGGSGIGLSIAHSIVENHK
-421 FFYKFFQCRRRLF
+421 G
-434 QFFSFFLIERYWNV
+434 SI
-448 CLDTVKSHNRRHAEC
+448 HAES
-463 HIFNPIGSLEHRRNR
+463 IDGKSLQI
-478 KN
+478 KVLL

>member
-10 VIAMLSMFLVLSV
+10 VIAMLSMFLVLT
-23 IIAALNYINYQK
+23 IIITALNYINYQK
-35 MEKALDDV
+35 MGGNLDDI
-43 TRILEIGNGSFYE
+43 THILEMGNGSFYE
-56 SPDPSE
+56 SPDPSD
-62 EDHDPSIHSYQ
+62 EDHDPSGHSPD
-73 EEDNPKAHN
+73 DNSPQTHN

-111 IYATSVGHISAVNAT
+111 IYATSVGHISAVDAA
-126 QARSYAAEVYDS
+126 QARAYAAKVYDA
-138 APGTGFI
+138 APNTGFI

-174 GSLITSIAISAA
+174 GSLMTSIAISAA
-186 GLFSVFLLLCIFSK
+186 GLFSVFLLLCFFSK

-239 MEIGSSKWLDSTR
+239 MKIGSSKWLDSTR

-267 LAKMDEAQGFLQKSR
+267 LAKMDEAQGFLQKAR
-282 FSLSHA
+282 FSLSQV
-288 LSETVDL
+288 LNETVDL

-314 LYYVGNEEQFR
+314 LYYVGDEEQFR

-338 SAPDST
+338 STPDSR
-344 IELTLSKRGKHLCFI
+344 IELTLCKHGKHLCFTI
-359 NVTASKKVRRT
+359 FNECEGIAKGSQD
-370 FYLNAFTE
+370 
-378 AILPETLPPVVPAL
+378 ILFER
-392 VFPSPIPSW
+392 F
-401 KTTREASM
+401 
-409 QKTQMEKLYRSK
+409 YRSDSSRNSSTGGSGIGLSIAHSIVENHK
-421 FFYKFFQCRRRLF
+421 G
-434 QFFSFFLIERYWNV
+434 SI
-448 CLDTVKSHNRRHAEC
+448 HAESTD
-463 HIFNPIGSLEHRRNR
+463 GKSLQI
-478 KN
+478 KVLL

>member
-10 VIAMLSMFLVLSV
+10 VIAMLSMFLVLT
-23 IIAALNYINYQK
+23 IIITALNYINYQK
-35 MEKALDDV
+35 MGGDLDDV
-43 TRILEIGNGSFYE
+43 THILEMGNGSFYE
-56 SPDPSE
+56 SPDPSD
-62 EDHDPSIHSYQ
+62 EDHDPSGHSPD
-73 EEDNPKAHN
+73 DNSPQTHN

-111 IYATSVGHISAVNAT
+111 IYATSVGHISAVDAA
-126 QARSYAAEVYDS
+126 QARAYAAKVYDV
-138 APGTGFI
+138 APSTGFI

-174 GSLITSIAISAA
+174 GSLMTSIAISAA
-186 GLFSVFLLLCIFSK
+186 GLFSVFLLLCFFSK

-267 LAKMDEAQGFLQKSR
+267 LAKMDEAQGLLQKAR
-282 FSLSHA
+282 FSLSQV
-288 LSETVDL
+288 LNETVDL

-314 LYYVGNEEQFR
+314 LYYVGDEEQFR

-338 SAPDST
+338 STPDSR
-344 IELTLSKRGKHLCFI
+344 IELTLCKHGKHLCFTI
-359 NVTASKKVRRT
+359 FNECEGIAKGSQD
-370 FYLNAFTE
+370 
-378 AILPETLPPVVPAL
+378 ILFER
-392 VFPSPIPSW
+392 F
-401 KTTREASM
+401 
-409 QKTQMEKLYRSK
+409 YRSDSSRNSSTGGSGIGLSIAHSIVENHK
-421 FFYKFFQCRRRLF
+421 G
-434 QFFSFFLIERYWNV
+434 SI
-448 CLDTVKSHNRRHAEC
+448 HAESAD
-463 HIFNPIGSLEHRRNR
+463 GKSLQI
-478 KN
+478 KVLL

>member
-10 VIAMLSMFLVLSV
+10 VIAMLSMFFVLSI

-35 MEKALDDV
+35 MGKNLDDV
-43 TRILEIGNGSFYE
+43 THILEIGNGSFYK

-62 EDHDPSIHSYQ
+62 EDHAPSNPSNPQ
-73 EEDNPKAHN
+73 GEDPKAHN

-126 QARSYAAEVYDS
+126 QARAYAAKVYDA

-145 DIYRYRTVK
+145 DVYRYRTVK

-174 GSLITSIAISAA
+174 GSLMTSIAISAA
-186 GLFSVFLLLCIFSK
+186 GLFSVFLLLCLFSK

-267 LAKMDEAQGFLQKSR
+267 LAKMDEAQGFLQRAR
-282 FSLSHA
+282 FSLSRA
-288 LSETVDL
+288 LNETVDL
-295 FIPVATSTHRTLQV
+295 FIPVAASTHRTLQV

-314 LYYVGNEEQFR
+314 LYYVGDEEQFR

-338 SAPDST
+338 STPDST
-344 IELTLSKRGKHLCFI
+344 IELALSKHGKHLCFTI
-359 NVTASKKVRRT
+359 SNDCEGIAKGPQD
-370 FYLNAFTE
+370 
-378 AILPETLPPVVPAL
+378 ILFER
-392 VFPSPIPSW
+392 F
-401 KTTREASM
+401 
-409 QKTQMEKLYRSK
+409 YRSDSSRNSSTGGSGIGLSIAHSIVENHK
-421 FFYKFFQCRRRLF
+421 G
-434 QFFSFFLIERYWNV
+434 SI
-448 CLDTVKSHNRRHAEC
+448 HAESSD
-463 HIFNPIGSLEHRRNR
+463 GKSLQI
-478 KN
+478 KVLL

>member
-10 VIAMLSMFLVLSV
+10 VIAMLSMFLVLTI
-23 IIAALNYINYQK
+23 IIAALNYINFQK
-35 MEKALDDV
+35 MGRNLDDV
-43 TRILEIGNGSFYE
+43 THILEMGNGSFYE
-56 SPDPSE
+56 SPDSSE
-62 EDHDPSIHSYQ
+62 EAHDPSGHSLQ
-73 EEDNPKAHN
+73 NNKSPQAHN

-126 QARSYAAEVYDS
+126 QARAYAAKVYDA

-145 DIYRYRTVK
+145 DVYRFRTVK
-154 SGDRVL
+154 SGERVL

-174 GSLITSIAISAA
+174 GSLMTSIAISAA
-186 GLFSVFLLLCIFSK
+186 GLFSVFLLLCLFSK

-267 LAKMDEAQGFLQKSR
+267 LAKMEEAQGFLQKAR
-282 FSLSHA
+282 FSLSQA
-288 LSETVDL
+288 LNETVDL
-295 FIPVATSTHRTLQV
+295 FIPVAASTHRTLQV

-314 LYYVGNEEQFR
+314 LYYVGDEEQFR

-338 SAPDST
+338 STPDST
-344 IELTLSKRGKHLCFI
+344 IELALSKHGKHLCFTI
-359 NVTASKKVRRT
+359 SNDCEGIAKGPQD
-370 FYLNAFTE
+370 
-378 AILPETLPPVVPAL
+378 ILFER
-392 VFPSPIPSW
+392 F
-401 KTTREASM
+401 
-409 QKTQMEKLYRSK
+409 YRSDSSRNSSTGGSGIGLSIAHSIVENHK
-421 FFYKFFQCRRRLF
+421 G
-434 QFFSFFLIERYWNV
+434 SI
-448 CLDTVKSHNRRHAEC
+448 HAESSD
-463 HIFNPIGSLEHRRNR
+463 GKSLQI
-478 KN
+478 KVLL